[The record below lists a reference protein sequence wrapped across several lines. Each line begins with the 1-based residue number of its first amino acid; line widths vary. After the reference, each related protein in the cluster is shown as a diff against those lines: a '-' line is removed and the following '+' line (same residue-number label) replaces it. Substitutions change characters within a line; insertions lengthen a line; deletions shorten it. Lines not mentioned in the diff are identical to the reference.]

1 MKTISVTA
9 ALAFTLGATLV
20 SPAFAGDFY
29 NMNCASQQGSDVW
42 TLALSVTGDHA
53 AQLFRETGRIRTGTY
68 NQTGDDVY
76 ATVGEM
82 RIHLGVAWGQ
92 ASWQAGAAKGTFS
105 CRYIGDQQLA
115 RWQAPAYALAPPA
128 APVPLAQYDPSLAPE
143 PAPPAPAPSQPA
155 PGKMCDMQNNCWSA
169 APSTT
174 GSVGSVPLE
183 VTDNQAFV
191 TMRIGRLS
199 FRALLDSGATSLSLP
214 ETGADAL
221 IASGA
226 ATEGP
231 STSVIH
237 ADGLPHPCRT
247 IIIRQMRIGSHVV
260 SDVRSTVEPD
270 SSISLVGMAVLR
282 AISGRFSIDLAN
294 SELRFE

>member
-1 MKTISVTA
+1 M
-9 ALAFTLGATLV
+9 
-20 SPAFAGDFY
+20 D
-29 NMNCASQQGSDVW
+29 
-42 TLALSVTGDHA
+42 
-53 AQLFRETGRIRTGTY
+53 
-68 NQTGDDVY
+68 
-76 ATVGEM
+76 
-82 RIHLGVAWGQ
+82 
-92 ASWQAGAAKGTFS
+92 AGAQCYRRPRRPTLSRDRPHSHRHIQSNRRRRVCDRGGNAHSFGRS
-105 CRYIGDQQLA
+105 VGAGVLA
-115 RWQAPAYALAPPA
+115 GWCGEGHLLLPLHWGSAACPLASPCVRARAARCTRPA
-128 APVPLAQYDPSLAPE
+128 APNTIPRSHPE

-155 PGKMCDMQNNCWSA
+155 PGGFCDMQNNCWSA

-221 IASGA
+221 VCVRRSDQERAVNVRNSCGW
-226 ATEGP
+226 ATPPLSHHHHQSKCG
-231 STSVIH
+231 
-237 ADGLPHPCRT
+237 
-247 IIIRQMRIGSHVV
+247 IGSHVV

-270 SSISLVGMAVLR
+270 SSIPLVGMAVLR

-294 SELRFE
+294 SEFRFE